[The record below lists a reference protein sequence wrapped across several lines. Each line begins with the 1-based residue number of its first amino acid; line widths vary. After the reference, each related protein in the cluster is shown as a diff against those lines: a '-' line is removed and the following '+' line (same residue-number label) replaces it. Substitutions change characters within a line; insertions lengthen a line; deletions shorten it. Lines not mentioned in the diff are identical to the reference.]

1 MLFRVSAE
9 LEYVARFPSTLILNI
24 QAQRNASQVILD
36 EQLTVEPRIKVAEFT
51 DAADNRFL
59 RLETGRAQEP
69 WRSTTR
75 RRSTATSR
83 PTGPAPSSRPRSP
96 S

>member
-9 LEYVARFPSTLILNI
+9 LEYEAKFPSTLILNI
-24 QAQRNASQVILD
+24 HAQRNASQVILD

-51 DAADNRFL
+51 DATDNRFL
-59 RLETGRAQEP
+59 RLETGRAQDAVACA
-69 WRSTTR
+69 TR

-83 PTGPAPSSRPRSP
+83 PTGPARSRPRRSP